1 MTNTDKNDFNATFG
15 NTMLSAVAFILFS
28 CKEQPVKVK
37 PDRYLDFIVTE
48 KVSLKNETGGLDYF
62 LKNKD
67 TIIEVSTQDY
77 AQWNISDTLKLKIVG
92 DGFWKDR
99 IVWRHSR

>member
-1 MTNTDKNDFNATFG
+1 MKKSNDETFNATFG

-28 CKEQPVKVK
+28 CKEPIKVK
-37 PDRYLDFIVTE
+37 PDRNLDFIVTE